1 MRVAYIGPKA
11 VKHDNVAGT
20 GLKWAP
26 GQVHDVEPLA
36 AAKLLCH
43 PTIWEKANEEAK
55 AEAEAVLKRRGA

>member
-1 MRVAYIGPKA
+1 MRVAYIGPKV

-26 GQVHDVEPLA
+26 GQVHVVSEEA

-43 PTIWEKANEEAK
+43 PTMWEKVDEETK